1 MENGFNAGFHGFWWF
16 YISLRRLG
24 VGGFIGLSM
33 TTMAGRMMLLVVTF
47 VRKNWMKLIKEMMCM
62 STKEAYKRKMEAE
75 LELAHA
81 KLAQL
86 KARAKIS
93 SADAAIKFNKTID
106 DLEKNVD
113 TTKSRLKELDEAGDV
128 VWEHFKDGA
137 DHAWNALKKSV
148 KNATAK
154 FKD

>member
-1 MENGFNAGFHGFWWF
+1 
-16 YISLRRLG
+16 
-24 VGGFIGLSM
+24 
-33 TTMAGRMMLLVVTF
+33 
-47 VRKNWMKLIKEMMCM
+47 M